1 MGMRAEIAEYLGT
14 RTRRVTGLFIIGNF
28 VFFLAL
34 LAVMFYLRWVSEEW
48 PAPFHFPSLLM
59 VAALTM
65 FALCGSV
72 TMGIAA
78 HAAKLPTTEAA
89 VRWIAIAISSW
100 LVFLTLEIV
109 EWVRL
114 VYLEQLGP
122 STSFG
127 GTFLLLTG
135 THWLAAA
142 LCCGWFTRVA
152 TDVKKHDAFAAALY
166 SHFLNFWWIVLV
178 FCLYFSNADLQ
189 GI

>member
-1 MGMRAEIAEYLGT
+1 MIPAITQYFET
-14 RTRRVTGLFIIGNF
+14 RTRRVTAYFILGNLA
-28 VFFLAL
+28 FFLAL
-34 LAVMFYLRWVSEEW
+34 LGFMFYQRSVAEQW

-65 FALCGSV
+65 FALCGSA
-72 TMGIAA
+72 TMAVGAE
-78 HAAKLPTTEAA
+78 AAKLPSTEAA

-100 LVFLTLEIV
+100 LVFLFLEIV

-122 STSFG
+122 DTSFG
-127 GTFLLLTG
+127 STFLMLTG

-152 TDVKKHDAFAAALY
+152 VDVKKRDVYAAALY
-166 SHFLNFWWIVLV
+166 SHFLNLWWLVLV
-178 FCLYFSNADLQ
+178 FCLYLLNADLQ